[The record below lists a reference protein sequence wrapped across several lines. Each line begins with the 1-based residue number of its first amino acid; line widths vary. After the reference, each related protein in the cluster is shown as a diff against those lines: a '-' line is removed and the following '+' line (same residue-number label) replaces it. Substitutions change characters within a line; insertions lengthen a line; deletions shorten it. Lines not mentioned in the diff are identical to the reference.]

1 MCPPCWSI
9 SILQGFV
16 HGFLR
21 GSVNAADYAAA
32 ELYGFGLQYAV
43 PLRSPLFVHR
53 LAQPSGLN

>member
-1 MCPPCWSI
+1 VS
-9 SILQGFV
+9 SLLEYLYILQGFV

-32 ELYGFGLQYAV
+32 ELDRSGLQYAV

-53 LAQPSGLN
+53 LAQPSGFN